1 MTEVGQSGRSTRPGR
16 PGSVGDMGDSESR
29 GRWITFESGPVA
41 NHNVFTHLYIF
52 NGEVGSGEGA
62 RVATSVGRFV
72 DLAIRQARADHVP
85 GASS

>member
-1 MTEVGQSGRSTRPGR
+1 
-16 PGSVGDMGDSESR
+16 MGDSESR

-72 DLAIRQARADHVP
+72 DRAIRQVRTDYVP

>member
-52 NGEVGSGEGA
+52 NGEVSSGGRGQGGDLGRPLRGSCN
-62 RVATSVGRFV
+62 
-72 DLAIRQARADHVP
+72 
-85 GASS
+85 